1 MRSHLRTSGRRLA
14 LLLFAA
20 HAASAYAQTAAIEIR
35 VTGRHTITSADT
47 PELARQL
54 AQIDGQRAA
63 WREAAARLRTRA
75 DVTALRLKP
84 AELDAYT
91 AVIVQAEAVSSTA
104 SSSATKGDMLLPM
117 RARVDPSAAVNQ
129 MRLLHRDQD
138 AAYDLVEAWARLQQ
152 APTPAAFT
160 AVLMAARATAALVR
174 SEERPVGGRAP
185 TNEGRERAKRLADA
199 ALDASPDAA
208 EPHAVLGDLLI
219 DAQQPEAAEAEFR
232 KALATANTSA
242 FQTKLA
248 EALRLQGKFDE
259 AVAALREALRL
270 EPTSAPAHGALALAL
285 VGQRNSTEALAAYQ
299 EALRLDPDL
308 IDAHNGLAV
317 LLAREGRLDDAVVEF
332 REMTRVDPDSAIG
345 YYNLAIALAD
355 LDRDVESAAALREVI
370 RINPNHYNAHYNLG
384 EMFRLEGKYDESAK
398 QFREYLRLAPATPQ
412 TRRNIERATG
422 FVKRFEDQ

>member
-1 MRSHLRTSGRRLA
+1 MRKTRIAFA
-14 LLLFAA
+14 LSVAV
-20 HAASAYAQTAAIEIR
+20 AASVHAQPAATEIR
-35 VTGRHTITSADT
+35 VVGQHTIAPTDT

-54 AQIDGQRAA
+54 AHIDGQRAA
-63 WREAAARLRTRA
+63 WRDAVARLRSRA
-75 DVTALRLKP
+75 DVIALHLKP

-91 AVIVQAEAVSSTA
+91 AVIVEAEAAPPTQSPP
-104 SSSATKGDMLLPM
+104 ATNGEMRLRL
-117 RARVDPSAAVNQ
+117 RARLDAPAAVNQ
-129 MRLLHRDQD
+129 MRALHRDQD
-138 AAYDLVEAWARLQQ
+138 AAYDLVAAWARLQQ
-152 APTPAAFT
+152 AQTPAAFT
-160 AVLMAARATAALVR
+160 AVLMAARASAALAR
-174 SEERPVGGRAP
+174 TEERPVGGRAP
-185 TNEGRERAKRLADA
+185 TSEGRERAKRLADA
-199 ALDASPDAA
+199 ALAASPDAA

-219 DAQQPEAAEAEFR
+219 DAQDLEAAETEFR
-232 KALATANTSA
+232 KALAAANTSA

-270 EPTSAPAHGALALAL
+270 EPTSAPAHAALGLALI
-285 VGQRNSTEALAAYQ
+285 GQRNSTEALAAYQ

-317 LLAREGRLDDAVVEF
+317 LLASQGRLDEAVIEF

-384 EMFRLEGKYDESAK
+384 ELFRLEGKYDESAK

-412 TRRNIERATG
+412 TRRNIERASG
-422 FVKRFEDQ
+422 FVKRFEDE

>member
-1 MRSHLRTSGRRLA
+1 MRNHLRTSGRRFA

-75 DVTALRLKP
+75 DVTALQLKP

-91 AVIVQAEAVSSTA
+91 AVIVEAEAVSSTA

-117 RARVDPSAAVNQ
+117 RARVDAAAAVSR
-129 MRLLHRDQD
+129 MRAMHRDQD
-138 AAYDLVEAWARLQQ
+138 AAYDLVEAWKRLQQ
-152 APTPAAFT
+152 AQTPAAFD
-160 AVLMAARATAALVR
+160 AVLMTARATAALAR
-174 SEERPVGGRAP
+174 TEERPVGGRAS
-185 TNEGRERAKRLADA
+185 TNEGRERAKQLAEA
-199 ALDASPDAA
+199 ALAASPNSA
-208 EPHAVLGDLLI
+208 EPHTVLGDLLI

-232 KALATANTSA
+232 KALAIANTSA
-242 FQTKLA
+242 WRTKLA

-259 AVAALREALRL
+259 AVAALREALQL
-270 EPTSAPAHGALALAL
+270 ETAFAPAHAGLGLALQ
-285 VGQRNSTEALAAYQ
+285 GQRNSTEAVAAYR

-317 LLAREGRLDDAVVEF
+317 LLASQGRLDEAVVEF

-384 EMFRLEGKYDESAK
+384 ELFRLEGKFDESAK
-398 QFREYLRLAPATPQ
+398 QFREYLRLAPAVPQ
-412 TRRNIERATG
+412 TRRNIERATAM
-422 FVKRFEDQ
+422 VKRFEDQ

>member
-1 MRSHLRTSGRRLA
+1 MRTRIALA
-14 LLLFAA
+14 LWVAV
-20 HAASAYAQTAAIEIR
+20 AASLYAQSPAIEIR
-35 VTGRHTITSADT
+35 VVGQHTIASTDT
-47 PELARQL
+47 PELGRQL
-54 AQIDGQRAA
+54 AYIDGQRAA

-75 DVTALRLKP
+75 DVMALHLKP
-84 AELDAYT
+84 EELDAYT
-91 AVIVQAEAVSSTA
+91 AVIVEAEAAPPTQSPAETN
-104 SSSATKGDMLLPM
+104 GEMRLRL
-117 RARVDPSAAVNQ
+117 RARVDASAAVNR
-129 MRLLHRDQD
+129 MRALHRDQD
-138 AAYDLVEAWARLQQ
+138 AAYDLVEAWARLKQSK
-152 APTPAAFT
+152 TPAAFT
-160 AVLMAARATAALVR
+160 AVLMAARATAALAR
-174 SEERPVGGRAP
+174 TEERPVGGRAP

-232 KALATANTSA
+232 KALAAANTSA

-248 EALRLQGKFDE
+248 EALRLQGKFDQ

-270 EPTSAPAHGALALAL
+270 EPASAPAHAALALAL

-317 LLAREGRLDDAVVEF
+317 MLAGQGRLDEAVVEF
-332 REMTRVDPDSAIG
+332 REMIRVDPDSAIG
-345 YYNLAIALAD
+345 YYNLASALAD

-384 EMFRLEGKYDESAK
+384 ELFRLEGKYDESAK
-398 QFREYLRLAPATPQ
+398 QFREYLRLAPALPQ
-412 TRRNIERATG
+412 TRRNIERASG
-422 FVKRFEDQ
+422 LVKRFEDE

>member
-1 MRSHLRTSGRRLA
+1 MSSRLFMGKTRIA
-14 LLLFAA
+14 LLLSVVVAGLV
-20 HAASAYAQTAAIEIR
+20 HAQSAAIEIR
-35 VTGRHTITSADT
+35 VTGRHTITPRNT
-47 PELARQL
+47 PELSTQL
-54 AQIDGQRAA
+54 ASIDGQRAA
-63 WREAAARLRTRA
+63 WREAAARLRTRS
-75 DVTALRLKP
+75 DIIALHLKP
-84 AELDAYT
+84 AELEAFT
-91 AVIVQAEAVSSTA
+91 AVIVEAEVAPSRP
-104 SSSATKGDMLLPM
+104 ATTGITLVGVH
-117 RARVDPSAAVNQ
+117 ARVDAPTVVTR
-129 MRLLHRDQD
+129 MRALHRDQD
-138 AAYDLVEAWARLQQ
+138 AAYDLVDAWARVQQ
-152 APTPAAFT
+152 AQTPVAFN
-160 AVLMAARATAALVR
+160 AQLMTARAIAAMVR
-174 SEERPVGGRAP
+174 TEERPVGGRAP
-185 TNEGRERAKRLADA
+185 TTEGRARAKQLADA
-199 ALDASPDAA
+199 ALAAWPDAA

-219 DAQQPEAAEAEFR
+219 DAQQLEAAEAEFT
-232 KALATANTSA
+232 KALARANTGA

-270 EPTSAPAHGALALAL
+270 EATSAPAHAALGLALQ
-285 VGQRNSTEALAAYQ
+285 GQRNSTEAVASYR